1 MLQRQLEQA
10 LREAVPG
17 VEIVA
22 DTTRRVS
29 TITCT
34 LWPDA
39 TAERMVMKFDLKGVA
54 LSSGSACSSGKVTA
68 SHVLSAMG
76 YAREQAQSA
85 LRFSTGWNSTP
96 DDVAA
101 LTDVLQA
108 LS

>member
-1 MLQRQLEQA
+1 LQRQLEQA
-10 LREAVPG
+10 LRETVPG

-29 TITCT
+29 TITCA

-76 YAREQAQSA
+76 YAPEQARSA
-85 LRFSTGWNSTP
+85 LRFSTGWNTTP
-96 DDVAA
+96 EDVAA